1 MNLKERFQRRLL
13 RHGGPDTRKSARSLE
28 VAWTKLEEAEKALK
42 EELFDAAII
51 LSITAMFHAA
61 RSLLFK
67 DGVIEKSH
75 VCLVEYLRAE
85 YVHKG
90 KLRGAFVNTL
100 DSIGIDRHEIIYG
113 LETKSS
119 VKEAE
124 YAVRRAMEFLEGIE
138 EALDRT
144 R

>member
-1 MNLKERFQRRLL
+1 MNLKECFQRRLL
-13 RHGGPDTRKSARSLE
+13 RYGRPDARKSARSLE
-28 VAWTKLEEAEKALK
+28 VAVTKLEEAEKALK

-51 LSITAMFHAA
+51 LSYTAMFHAA

-75 VCLVEYLRAE
+75 VCLVEYLRAR
-85 YVHKG
+85 YVRKG
-90 KLRGAFVNTL
+90 KLRGALVNTL
-100 DSIGIDRHEIIYG
+100 DSIRIDRHEIIYG

-124 YAVRRAMEFLEGIE
+124 YVVRKAMEFLKGIE